1 MGTDREVNTK
11 VIALTLGIV
20 WSLYLLAISIIAMSS
35 EAYGHNVAEF
45 IMTVYPGYALS
56 FVGVIYGM
64 LWAFLDGAIF
74 GVVFSFIYNQVL
86 KCSCFK

>member
-1 MGTDREVNTK
+1 MSNDTRVNTK
-11 VIALTLGIV
+11 VVAVTLGV
-20 WSLYLLAISIIAMSS
+20 VGSLYLLGISIIAMSS

-56 FVGVIYGM
+56 LVGIIYGM
-64 LWAFLDGAIF
+64 FWAFLDGAIF

-86 KCSCFK
+86 TCPCFK

>member
-35 EAYGHNVAEF
+35 
-45 IMTVYPGYALS
+45 
-56 FVGVIYGM
+56 
-64 LWAFLDGAIF
+64 
-74 GVVFSFIYNQVL
+74 
-86 KCSCFK
+86 

>member
-1 MGTDREVNTK
+1 MGADREVNTK

-56 FVGVIYGM
+56 LVGIIYGM
-64 LWAFLDGAIF
+64 FWAFLDGAIF

-86 KCSCFK
+86 KCPCFK